1 MQNANQKSKI
11 KSENQIFKTKMQS
24 KRSNL
29 RMRNAECKKPNLNA
43 GLKARKQFALK
54 ITTSF
59 LSKEIIIIFLRCKG
73 ICLAFGYI
81 YISIYFV
88 KIKILKKSPPLWRA
102 LEADTILHV

>member
-1 MQNANQKSKI
+1 MRNANQKSKV
-11 KSENQIFKTKMQS
+11 KSENQIFKTKMQVKS
-24 KRSNL
+24 QKS
-29 RMRNAECKKPNLNA
+29 NLNA

-59 LSKEIIIIFLRCKG
+59 LSKEIIIIFLRCKD

-102 LEADTILHV
+102 LEFFIMRAQ